1 MIDNNRYLRNIIVP
15 QCGEKGQ
22 DLLKNA
28 KVFVVG
34 AGGLGSATLFYLV
47 AAGVGNIFILD
58 NDTIELSNLQR
69 QILYRE
75 KDIDKSKAILTL
87 KRLKELNSSINIK
100 VKNTR
105 ANNESLKTLAK
116 GYDIIV
122 DCSDNFDTRFL
133 INKFAFENNKTLV
146 FAAVK
151 NFIGQCATFKSFIAT
166 NPCYCCFN
174 PLVKEENL
182 PLPALEKGIIGA
194 VAGNLG
200 TMQAIAVIKEILML
214 NTSYNSILMVD
225 FLKNSFRN
233 VAVDKNNLCTVCS
246 LI

>member
-1 MIDNNRYLRNIIVP
+1 MINNNRYIRNIIVP

-34 AGGLGSATLFYLV
+34 AGGLGSSTLFYLV
-47 AAGVGNIFILD
+47 TAGVGNIFILD
-58 NDTIELSNLQR
+58 SDTIELSNLQR

-75 KDIDKSKAILTL
+75 KDIGKSKANLTL

-105 ANNESLKTLAK
+105 ADNQNLKTLAK
-116 GYDIIV
+116 DYDIIV
-122 DCSDNFDTRFL
+122 DCSDNFDTRYL

-151 NFIGQCATFKSFIAT
+151 NFIGQCATFRSFIAT

-174 PLVKEENL
+174 PSVKEENL
-182 PLPALEKGIIGA
+182 PLPVLEKGIIGA